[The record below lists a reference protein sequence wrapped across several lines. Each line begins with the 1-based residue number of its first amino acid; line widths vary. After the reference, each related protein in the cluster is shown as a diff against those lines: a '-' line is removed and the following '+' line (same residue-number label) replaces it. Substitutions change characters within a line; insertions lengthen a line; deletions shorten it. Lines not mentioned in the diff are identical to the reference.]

1 MAFPKTPVMEGT
13 GTAAGEAYAWAI
25 ENPDKVACIVG
36 HNPALRSLMSKTAPL
51 ENLATLA
58 KAGVPLLHVCDK
70 RDPWF
75 NDQTKVVEQRYNELG
90 GQLPSSSTRT
100 MRVIRL
106 RRQTRV
112 ASSISS
118 SGKQS
123 ELGYEYDTI

>member
-1 MAFPKTPVMEGT
+1 MTSHGFSKTPVMEGT

-25 ENPDKVACIVG
+25 ENPDRVACIVG
-36 HNPALRSLMSKTAPL
+36 HNPVLRSLMSKTSPL

-90 GQLPSSSTRT
+90 GQITVVINEDDARYSLASADQS
-100 MRVIRL
+100 RVLDFI
-106 RRQTRV
+106 V
-112 ASSISS
+112 
-118 SGKQS
+118 GKAK
-123 ELGYEYDTI
+123 